1 MHFLSF
7 LLKASFTILTVEA
20 FLYMVNSETELQELP
35 LANSTTEVI
44 SLLTEAVETE
54 RCRIVKRQFY
64 EIFLHVDKITRL
76 YLTASR
82 SDWECFRRLL
92 WPGSWT
98 LFLLFRQLICRGRES
113 AVDCRRQQP

>member
-1 MHFLSF
+1 
-7 LLKASFTILTVEA
+7 
-20 FLYMVNSETELQELP
+20 MVNSETELQELP